1 MQNIV
6 CKNLSLYHMSIAPEK
21 KEKNQIIYFSK
32 YCEHS
37 NKLLK
42 ILSKTDKIKEKIHF
56 LPIDKRI
63 KKNDGR
69 TYVVLDNGQEILM
82 PDVIKQ
88 VPALLLLHYGNRT
101 LFGEE
106 ILKFY
111 RPQIDKERKVAT
123 NYNGEPQ
130 SFSMKEAGTMMSD
143 SYSYLDQSSDEMGV
157 KGNGGLIQ
165 MHSFTKIDEHI
176 TIDTPP
182 EDYVKER
189 LADDALKNY
198 QEQRNKSIKQ

>member
-1 MQNIV
+1 
-6 CKNLSLYHMSIAPEK
+6 MSIMPEK
-21 KEKNQIIYFSK
+21 TEKNQIIYFSK

-42 ILSKTDKIKEKIHF
+42 ILSKTQEIKEKIHF
-56 LPIDKRI
+56 LPIDKRVV
-63 KKNDGR
+63 KKDSR
-69 TYVVLDNGQEILM
+69 MYVVLDNGQEILM
-82 PDVIKQ
+82 PDVIRQ

-111 RPQIDKERKVAT
+111 RPQIDKERKVAV

-130 SFSMKEAGTMMSD
+130 SFSIKETGPLMSD
-143 SYSYLDQSSDEMGV
+143 SYSYLDQSSDEMSV
-157 KGNGGLIQ
+157 KGNGGLRQ
-165 MHSFTKIDEHI
+165 MHSFTKISEHV

-189 LADDALKNY
+189 MAEDALKNY
-198 QEQRNKSIKQ
+198 QEARQKGIK

>member
-1 MQNIV
+1 
-6 CKNLSLYHMSIAPEK
+6 
-21 KEKNQIIYFSK
+21 
-32 YCEHS
+32 
-37 NKLLK
+37 
-42 ILSKTDKIKEKIHF
+42 
-56 LPIDKRI
+56 
-63 KKNDGR
+63 
-69 TYVVLDNGQEILM
+69 M

-123 NYNGEPQ
+123 NYNGEPK
-130 SFSMKEAGTMMSD
+130 SFSIKETGSLMSD
-143 SYSYLDQSSDEMGV
+143 SYSYLDQDSDEMGV
-157 KGNGGLIQ
+157 KGNGGLRQ
-165 MHSFTKIDEHI
+165 MHSFTKINDSI

-189 LADDALKNY
+189 MGEDALKKY
-198 QEQRNKSIKQ
+198 TDERNKSVSIEKQMY

>member
-1 MQNIV
+1 
-6 CKNLSLYHMSIAPEK
+6 MSIPPK
-21 KEKNQIIYFSK
+21 KQEKNQIIYYSK

-42 ILSKTDKIKEKIHF
+42 ILSKTDGIKDKIHF
-56 LPIDKRI
+56 LPIDRRKL
-63 KKNDGR
+63 KEDNR

-111 RPQIDKERKVAT
+111 RPQIDKERKKAT

-130 SFSMKEAGTMMSD
+130 SFSMNETGTLMSD
-143 SYSYLDQSSDEMGV
+143 CYSYLDQSSDEMGV
-157 KGNGGLIQ
+157 KGNGGLRQ
-165 MHSFTKIDEHI
+165 MHSFTKINDSI

-189 LADDALKNY
+189 LGENALKEY
-198 QEQRNKSIKQ
+198 QDNRNKNIDLN

>member
-1 MQNIV
+1 
-6 CKNLSLYHMSIAPEK
+6 MSIAPQK
-21 KEKNQIIYFSK
+21 QEKNQIVYYSK

-37 NKLLK
+37 NNLLK
-42 ILSKTDKIKEKIHF
+42 ILSKTNLKDKIHF
-56 LPIDKRI
+56 LPVDKRI
-63 KKNDGR
+63 IKTDR

-111 RPQIDKERKVAT
+111 RPQIDKERKVA
-123 NYNGEPQ
+123 NPGNDEPK
-130 SFSMKEAGTMMSD
+130 SFSIKETGPLMSD

-157 KGNGGLIQ
+157 KGNGGLRQ
-165 MHSFTKIDEHI
+165 MHNFTKIGDHV

-189 LADDALKNY
+189 MNEDALKKYEEERSKNI
-198 QEQRNKSIKQ
+198 N

>member
-1 MQNIV
+1 
-6 CKNLSLYHMSIAPEK
+6 MSTPPEK
-21 KEKNQIIYFSK
+21 NEKNQIIYYSK

-42 ILSKTDKIKEKIHF
+42 ILSKTELKNKIHF
-56 LPIDKRI
+56 LSIDRRI
-63 KKNDGR
+63 TKDSR
-69 TYVVLDNGQEILM
+69 QYVVLDNGQEILM

-106 ILKFY
+106 IIKFY
-111 RPQIDKERKVAT
+111 RPQIDKERKKAVGF
-123 NYNGEPQ
+123 NGEPTA
-130 SFSMKEAGTMMSD
+130 FSMKESGTLMSD
-143 SYSYLDQSSDEMGV
+143 TYSYLDQSSDEMGV
-157 KGNGGLIQ
+157 KGNGGLRQ
-165 MHSFTKIDEHI
+165 MHSFTKINDHV

-189 LADDALKNY
+189 MNEDALKKY
-198 QEQRNKSIKQ
+198 QENRNKDINQ

>member
-1 MQNIV
+1 
-6 CKNLSLYHMSIAPEK
+6 MSIMPEK

-42 ILSKTDKIKEKIHF
+42 ILGKTEDIKEKIHF
-56 LPIDKRI
+56 LPIDKRVE
-63 KKNDGR
+63 KNDGR

-123 NYNGEPQ
+123 NYNGEPK
-130 SFSMKEAGTMMSD
+130 SFSIKETGALMSD

-157 KGNGGLIQ
+157 KGNGGLRQ
-165 MHSFTKIDEHI
+165 MHSFTKIGAHV

-189 LADDALKNY
+189 MAEDALKNY
-198 QEQRNKSIKQ
+198 QEARQKGVN

>member
-1 MQNIV
+1 
-6 CKNLSLYHMSIAPEK
+6 MSIPPK
-21 KEKNQIIYFSK
+21 KQEKNQIIYYSK

-42 ILSKTDKIKEKIHF
+42 ILSKTEKIKEKIHF
-56 LPIDKRI
+56 LPVDRRAVKE
-63 KKNDGR
+63 DSR
-69 TYVVLDNGQEILM
+69 TYVILDNGQEILM

-123 NYNGEPQ
+123 NYNGEPK
-130 SFSMKEAGTMMSD
+130 SFSMLENF
-143 SYSYLDQSSDEMGV
+143 YSLFIFV
-157 KGNGGLIQ
+157 
-165 MHSFTKIDEHI
+165 
-176 TIDTPP
+176 
-182 EDYVKER
+182 
-189 LADDALKNY
+189 
-198 QEQRNKSIKQ
+198 

>member
-1 MQNIV
+1 
-6 CKNLSLYHMSIAPEK
+6 MSIMPEK
-21 KEKNQIIYFSK
+21 KEKNQIIYYSK

-42 ILSKTDKIKEKIHF
+42 ILSKTQEIKEKIHF

-63 KKNDGR
+63 IKKDTR
-69 TYVVLDNGQEILM
+69 MYVVLDNGQEILM

-130 SFSMKEAGTMMSD
+130 SFSIKETGVLMSD

-157 KGNGGLIQ
+157 KGNGGLRQ
-165 MHSFTKIDEHI
+165 MHSFTKINEHV

-189 LADDALKNY
+189 MAEDALKNY
-198 QEQRNKSIKQ
+198 QEERQKSIK

>member
-1 MQNIV
+1 
-6 CKNLSLYHMSIAPEK
+6 MSITPEK
-21 KEKNQIIYFSK
+21 AEKNQIIYFSK

-42 ILSKTDKIKEKIHF
+42 VLSKTEKIKEKIHF
-56 LPIDKRI
+56 LPIDRRI
-63 KKNDGR
+63 SKEDGR
-69 TYVVLDNGQEILM
+69 MYVVLDNGQEILM

-106 ILKFY
+106 IIKFY
-111 RPQIDKERKVAT
+111 RPQIDKERKIAV
-123 NYNGEPQ
+123 NYNGEPKC
-130 SFSMKEAGTMMSD
+130 FSLNEAGGFMSD
-143 SYSYLDQSSDEMGV
+143 SYSYLDQSSDDMGV
-157 KGNGGLIQ
+157 KGNGGLRQ
-165 MHSFTKIDEHI
+165 MHNFTKISDHV

-189 LADDALKNY
+189 MAENALKEY
-198 QEQRNKSIKQ
+198 TEDRNKNIN

>member
-1 MQNIV
+1 
-6 CKNLSLYHMSIAPEK
+6 MSIPPK
-21 KEKNQIIYFSK
+21 KQEKNQIIYYSK

-42 ILSKTDKIKEKIHF
+42 ILSKTDQIKEKIHF
-56 LPIDKRI
+56 LPIDRRKI
-63 KKNDGR
+63 KEDNR

-111 RPQIDKERKVAT
+111 RPQIDKERKSKLQWRT
-123 NYNGEPQ
+123 
-130 SFSMKEAGTMMSD
+130 SIFSTMKQEH
-143 SYSYLDQSSDEMGV
+143 YV
-157 KGNGGLIQ
+157 RIILIWTKVQ
-165 MHSFTKIDEHI
+165 MKW
-176 TIDTPP
+176 
-182 EDYVKER
+182 V
-189 LADDALKNY
+189 
-198 QEQRNKSIKQ
+198 

>member
-1 MQNIV
+1 MENIV

-21 KEKNQIIYFSK
+21 KEKNQIIYYSK

-42 ILSKTDKIKEKIHF
+42 ILSKTGEIKEKIHF

-63 KKNDGR
+63 QKNDGR

-123 NYNGEPQ
+123 NFNGEPQ
-130 SFSMKEAGTMMSD
+130 SFSMKESGTMMSD
-143 SYSYLDQSSDEMGV
+143 CYSYLDQSSDEMGV
-157 KGNGGLIQ
+157 KGNGGLRQ
-165 MHSFTKIDEHI
+165 MHSFTKIGEHV

-189 LADDALKNY
+189 MAEDALKNY
-198 QEQRNKSIKQ
+198 QEERQKSIN

>member
-1 MQNIV
+1 
-6 CKNLSLYHMSIAPEK
+6 MSIMPEK
-21 KEKNQIIYFSK
+21 TEKNQIIYFSK

-42 ILSKTDKIKEKIHF
+42 ILSKTQEIKEKIHF
-56 LPIDKRI
+56 LPIDKRVV
-63 KKNDGR
+63 KNDSR
-69 TYVVLDNGQEILM
+69 MYVVLDNGQEILM
-82 PDVIKQ
+82 PDVIRQ

-111 RPQIDKERKVAT
+111 RPQIDKERKVAV
-123 NYNGEPQ
+123 NHNGEPQ
-130 SFSMKEAGTMMSD
+130 SFSIKETGPLMSD
-143 SYSYLDQSSDEMGV
+143 SYSYLDQSSDEMSV
-157 KGNGGLIQ
+157 KGNGGLRQ
-165 MHSFTKIDEHI
+165 MHSFTKISEHV

-189 LADDALKNY
+189 MAEDALKNY
-198 QEQRNKSIKQ
+198 QEARQKGIK

>member
-1 MQNIV
+1 
-6 CKNLSLYHMSIAPEK
+6 MSIPPK
-21 KEKNQIIYFSK
+21 KQEKNQIIYYSK

-42 ILSKTDKIKEKIHF
+42 ILSKTEKIKEKIHF
-56 LPIDKRI
+56 LPVDRRAVKE
-63 KKNDGR
+63 DSR
-69 TYVVLDNGQEILM
+69 TYVILDNGQEILM

-111 RPQIDKERKVAT
+111 RPQIDKERKEAT
-123 NYNGEPQ
+123 NYNGEPK
-130 SFSMKEAGTMMSD
+130 SFSIKESGTLMSD
-143 SYSYLDQSSDEMGV
+143 SYSYLDQDSDEMGV
-157 KGNGGLIQ
+157 KGNGGLRQ
-165 MHSFTKIDEHI
+165 LHSFTKICDSI

-189 LADDALKNY
+189 MGEDALKKY
-198 QEQRNKSIKQ
+198 TEERNKNVSTEKQLY

>member
-1 MQNIV
+1 
-6 CKNLSLYHMSIAPEK
+6 MSITPK
-21 KEKNQIIYFSK
+21 KQEKNQIIYYSK

-42 ILSKTDKIKEKIHF
+42 ILSKTDGIKDKIHF
-56 LPIDKRI
+56 LPIDRRKV
-63 KKNDGR
+63 KGDDR

-106 ILKFY
+106 IVKFY
-111 RPQIDKERKVAT
+111 RPQIDKERKKAT
-123 NYNGEPQ
+123 NNNGEPT
-130 SFSMKEAGTMMSD
+130 SFSMNENGTLMSD
-143 SYSYLDQSSDEMGV
+143 NYSYLDQSSDEMGV
-157 KGNGGLIQ
+157 KGDGGLRQ
-165 MHSFTKIDEHI
+165 MHSFTKITECH

-189 LADDALKNY
+189 MGENALKEY
-198 QEQRNKSIKQ
+198 QENRNKNIT

>member
-1 MQNIV
+1 MENIV

-42 ILSKTDKIKEKIHF
+42 ILSKTGEIKEKIHF
-56 LPIDKRI
+56 LPIDKRMQ
-63 KKNDGR
+63 KKDGR

-123 NYNGEPQ
+123 NFNGEPQ
-130 SFSMKEAGTMMSD
+130 SFSIKESGTMMSD
-143 SYSYLDQSSDEMGV
+143 CYSYLDQSSDEMGV
-157 KGNGGLIQ
+157 KGNGGLRQ
-165 MHSFTKIDEHI
+165 MHSFTKINEHV

-189 LADDALKNY
+189 MAEDALKNY
-198 QEQRNKSIKQ
+198 QEQRQKSIN

>member
-1 MQNIV
+1 
-6 CKNLSLYHMSIAPEK
+6 MSITPEK

-42 ILSKTDKIKEKIHF
+42 ILGKTDDIKEKIHF

-63 KKNDGR
+63 QKKDGR

-106 ILKFY
+106 IVKFY

-123 NYNGEPQ
+123 NFNGEPL
-130 SFSMKEAGTMMSD
+130 SFSIKDTGMLMSD
-143 SYSYLDQSSDEMGV
+143 SYSYLDQDPDEMGV
-157 KGNGGLIQ
+157 KGNGGLRQ
-165 MHSFTKIDEHI
+165 LHNFTKINDSV

-189 LADDALKNY
+189 MAEDALKIY
-198 QEQRNKSIKQ
+198 TEERQRNI

>member
-1 MQNIV
+1 
-6 CKNLSLYHMSIAPEK
+6 MSIAPK
-21 KEKNQIIYFSK
+21 KHEKNQIIYFSK

-42 ILSKTDKIKEKIHF
+42 ILSKTAEIKAKIHF
-56 LPIDKRI
+56 LPIDRRKL
-63 KKNDGR
+63 KEDGR

-111 RPQIDKERKVAT
+111 RPQVDKERKKAT
-123 NYNGEPQ
+123 NYNGEPK
-130 SFSMKEAGTMMSD
+130 SFSMNETGTLMSD
-143 SYSYLDQSSDEMGV
+143 NYSYLDQSSDEMGV
-157 KGNGGLIQ
+157 KGNGGLRQ
-165 MHSFTKIDEHI
+165 MHSFTKISDSI

-189 LADDALKNY
+189 MGENALKEY
-198 QEQRNKSIKQ
+198 QENRNKNIDLN